1 MQQHSVPQ
9 NITGFEFKLIGFL
22 TLKEFGYLA
31 ATAIICFM
39 IYLIF
44 SGIFR
49 WIFIVPIA
57 SFGIAL
63 SLGEIAGMKF
73 DKWLI
78 SFIRAV
84 TSPTQRVW
92 RKETK
97 TIGFL
102 EPQFAHYL
110 RRPAAK
116 TAVPP
121 DRKRLKAFLTN
132 ISTGGSPRGRLDAI
146 EKTRLSELNFGQE
159 ESFVYGAGDSN
170 SNPREEVPSLSGE
183 VKNG

>member
-1 MQQHSVPQ
+1 MQQHLVPQ

-31 ATAIICFM
+31 AAAIVCFI
-39 IYLIF
+39 IYILF
-44 SGIFR
+44 SSIFR
-49 WIFIVPIA
+49 WILIVPVA
-57 SFGIAL
+57 SLGIAL

-73 DKWLI
+73 DRWLI

-110 RRPAAK
+110 RRTTTK
-116 TAVPP
+116 TATPQ
-121 DRKRLKAFLTN
+121 DRRRLKAFLAT
-132 ISTGGSPRGRLDAI
+132 ISTDKSPRGRLDAV
-146 EKTRLSELNFGQE
+146 EKTKLSELDFGQR
-159 ESFVYGAGDSN
+159 ESFAYGAGSSN
-170 SNPREEVPSLSGE
+170 SNPREGAQGVNRE